1 MPVGG
6 SAVVVGVDEAGQSSA
21 ALLWAAAEAR
31 RRDVVLRIVHAWQ
44 PSSPRAQAP
53 PTASGR
59 ETIAAADI
67 GAGATADSATGATAG
82 GAHHSAP
89 EGVLGRVTEIL
100 ERVAPDLVV
109 TVEPVQGP
117 PGPVLVDAA
126 SEADLLVVGTADP
139 EGSHRLRYGS
149 VSRHCVA
156 HATCE
161 VVVVPEPDPQAVG

>member
-6 SAVVVGVDEAGQSSA
+6 SAVVVGVDEAGQSST

-44 PSSPRAQAP
+44 
-53 PTASGR
+53 
-59 ETIAAADI
+59 
-67 GAGATADSATGATAG
+67 AGASPDSGTGATAG
-82 GAHHSAP
+82 GAHRTEP

-126 SEADLLVVGTADP
+126 SQADLLVVGTADT
-139 EGSHRLRYGS
+139 EGAHRLRYGS

>member
-31 RRDVVLRIVHAWQ
+31 RRDVALRIVHAWQ
-44 PSSPRAQAP
+44 PASPRAQAP
-53 PTASGR
+53 PTASGS
-59 ETIAAADI
+59 ETIAADI
-67 GAGATADSATGATAG
+67 GAGAVGETIATAG
-82 GAHHSAP
+82 GAHHTAP